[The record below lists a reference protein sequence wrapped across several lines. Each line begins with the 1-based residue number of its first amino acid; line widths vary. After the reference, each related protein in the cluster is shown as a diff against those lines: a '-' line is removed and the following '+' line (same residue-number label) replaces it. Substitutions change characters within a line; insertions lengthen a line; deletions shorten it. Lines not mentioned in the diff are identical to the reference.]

1 MDKND
6 RLIHSRRKR
15 IRFPFFNNE
24 NRPNHKQM
32 NRLDILINNL
42 TNENTIKKSEPERG
56 FCFSVPAKQC
66 AGNFIYLPNSLPV
79 LRQNGQIP
87 LPAGKRHRKR
97 QIQDGHSNDSAGFGR
112 RYEKRR
118 TDRVRTSRTPNLK
131 INHSFNKKR

>member
-42 TNENTIKKSEPERG
+42 TNENTIKKIRTGKGLLFFSSGETMCRKFHIFAQQFARAATERANTASSWKTPSKETNPRRA
-56 FCFSVPAKQC
+56 F
-66 AGNFIYLPNSLPV
+66 
-79 LRQNGQIP
+79 
-87 LPAGKRHRKR
+87 KR
-97 QIQDGHSNDSAGFGR
+97 FGR
-112 RYEKRR
+112 FRAEIRKEKNGPRS
-118 TDRVRTSRTPNLK
+118 DLPDAKLE
-131 INHSFNKKR
+131 NKPLI

>member
-15 IRFPFFNNE
+15 ILFPFFNNE
-24 NRPNHKQM
+24 NRPTHKQM

-66 AGNFIYLPNSLPV
+66 AGNFIYLPTVCPCCDRTGKYRFQPENAIERDKSKTGIQTI
-79 LRQNGQIP
+79 RQVSG
-87 LPAGKRHRKR
+87 GDTKREERTAFGPPGR
-97 QIQDGHSNDSAGFGR
+97 Q
-112 RYEKRR
+112 
-118 TDRVRTSRTPNLK
+118 T
-131 INHSFNKKR
+131 